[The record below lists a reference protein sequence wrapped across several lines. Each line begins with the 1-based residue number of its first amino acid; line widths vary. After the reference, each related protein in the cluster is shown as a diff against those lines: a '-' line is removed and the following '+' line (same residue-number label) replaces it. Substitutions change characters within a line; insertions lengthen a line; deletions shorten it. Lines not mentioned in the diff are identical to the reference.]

1 MSSIG
6 GPFQPFSASRQIGQI
21 QTQKASVLQQLATGS
36 RINRAADDPAGLVS
50 SEQIKAMLAE
60 LEAETRS
67 LSRAQN
73 VSRVVGS
80 ALGEVSD
87 LLIEAEALAV
97 ANANTAGLS
106 DAEREANQMELNSIL
121 AAVDRVSQ
129 STSFGDSH
137 LLRGN
142 SSISINGASVDL
154 ESTAVND
161 LGQTEIDGQSYTLSD
176 VGSGGA
182 FAITGNNLESSLEL
196 IRAARQEVVFKQGE
210 VGAFERNAIEP
221 RAAGLSVAIESL
233 SAANSSIRDTDYA
246 KATAALA
253 RLDVLEG
260 AAFRVTSAGAQLDPS
275 ALIRLLG

>member
-6 GPFQPFSASRQIGQI
+6 GSFQPYGAQRQLGV
-21 QTQKASVLQQLATGS
+21 TQAQKFSVLQQLATGQ

-50 SEQIKAMLAE
+50 SEQLRAMLAE

-67 LSRAQN
+67 LDRARN
-73 VSRVVGS
+73 TSHVVDTS
-80 ALGEVSD
+80 YSEISD
-87 LLIEAEALAV
+87 LLIEAEGLAV

-106 DAEREANQMELNSIL
+106 EAEREANQMELNSIL
-121 AAVDRVSQ
+121 SAVDRVAQ
-129 STSFGDSH
+129 STSFAGSY
-137 LLRGN
+137 LLRGG
-142 SSISINGASVDL
+142 SSLDIEGASVDL
-154 ESTAVND
+154 ASAAVND
-161 LGQTEIDGQSYTLSD
+161 LGQTEIEGESYTLSD

-182 FAITGNNLESSLEL
+182 MAIDGDNVASSLEI
-196 IRAARQEVVFKQGE
+196 IRAARQEILFAQGE

-221 RAAGLSVAIESL
+221 RAASLAVAIESI

-260 AAFRVTSAGAQLDPS
+260 AAIRVTSAGARVDRS
-275 ALIRLLG
+275 ALIKLLG

>member
-1 MSSIG
+1 MSAIG
-6 GPFQPFSASRQIGQI
+6 GPFQPFDSSRFLAAI
-21 QTQKASVLQQLATGS
+21 QAQKSGVLEQLATGS
-36 RINRAADDPAGLVS
+36 RINRGADDPAGLIS
-50 SEQIKAMLAE
+50 SEHLDAMLAE

-87 LLIEAEALAV
+87 LLIEAEALTV

-121 AAVDRVSQ
+121 AAVDRVSH
-129 STSFGDSH
+129 TTNFGDSH

-142 SSISINGASVDL
+142 TSISISGASVDL

-161 LGQTEIDGQSYTLSD
+161 LGQAEIDGESYTLSD

-182 FAITGNNLESSLEL
+182 FAITGDNLEGSLEL
-196 IRAARQEVVFKQGE
+196 IRAARQEVIFKQGE
-210 VGAFERNAIEP
+210 VGAFEANAIEP
-221 RAAGLSVAIESL
+221 RIASVGIAIESL

-246 KATAALA
+246 KATAELA

-260 AAFRVTSAGAQLDPS
+260 AAFRVTSAGAQLDPT

>member
-1 MSSIG
+1 M
-6 GPFQPFSASRQIGQI
+6 
-21 QTQKASVLQQLATGS
+21 S
-36 RINRAADDPAGLVS
+36 RINTNVQSLIAQRVLTLNNRSLSTSLERLSTGLRINRGADDPAGLIS
-50 SEQIKAMLAE
+50 SEHLDAMLAE

-80 ALGEVSD
+80 APGEVAD

-121 AAVDRVSQ
+121 AAVDRVSH
-129 STSFGDSH
+129 TTNFGDSH

-142 SSISINGASVDL
+142 TSISISGASVGL

-161 LGQTEIDGQSYTLSD
+161 LGQAEIEGESYTLSD

-182 FAITGNNLESSLEL
+182 FAITGDNLEGSLEL
-196 IRAARQEVVFKQGE
+196 IRAARQEVIFKQGE
-210 VGAFERNAIEP
+210 DGAFEANAIEP
-221 RAAGLSVAIESL
+221 RIASVGIAIESL

-246 KATAALA
+246 KATAELA

-260 AAFRVTSAGAQLDPS
+260 AAFRVTSAGAQLDPT